1 MGGVKGI
8 DGIGWVGAPV
18 SGGAGLPAGSSRS
31 SAAAAAAA
39 KRAGCW
45 VGGWV
50 GACVLCSPVRIYF
63 LIISSLSD
71 SDEVIIMLG
80 LSLRI
85 SFPMYYSNQYF
96 FHLPA

>member
-1 MGGVKGI
+1 MAGVKGI

-31 SAAAAAAA
+31 SAAAAAA
-39 KRAGCW
+39 KRAGC
-45 VGGWV
+45 WV